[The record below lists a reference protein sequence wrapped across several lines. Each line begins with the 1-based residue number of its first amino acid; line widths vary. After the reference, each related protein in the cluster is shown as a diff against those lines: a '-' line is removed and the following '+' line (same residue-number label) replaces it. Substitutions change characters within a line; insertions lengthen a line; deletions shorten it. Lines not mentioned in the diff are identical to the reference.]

1 MTAFAAQRQAF
12 RLAAAELGMASAA
25 WVTVEACADAA
36 GDAAVAELRDALGRD
51 WPVLDAVC
59 AGWLQGARRPRP
71 APGALQAA
79 LAGTQRLVIVG
90 HEALWIDALVAALP
104 APVAGGAPALRLGL
118 VCEGDPLA
126 DWDRVLANQ
135 AGRVERLGLAD
146 FQAWAG
152 PRSSLLTF
160 VYGQGQGTVFVLP
173 PWLRV
178 SGSDV
183 RLQFRQLLGWS
194 VLGLPLQVYP
204 RWLVSA
210 AADTL
215 TELVED
221 VA

>member
-25 WVTVEACADAA
+25 WITVEACAEAA
-36 GDAAVAELRDALGRD
+36 GDAAVAELRDALGRE

-59 AGWLQGARRPRP
+59 AGWMQGSRRPQP
-71 APGALQAA
+71 APEGLQPA
-79 LAGTQRLVIVG
+79 LAGTKRLVIVG
-90 HEALWIDALVAALP
+90 HEALWLDALVAALP
-104 APVAGGAPALRLGL
+104 DGPNAGRPSLRLGL

-126 DWDRVLANQ
+126 DWDRVLANHG
-135 AGRVERLGLAD
+135 GRVERLALAD

-160 VYGQGQGTVFVLP
+160 VYGQGNGTVFVLP

-204 RWLVSA
+204 RWLVA
-210 AADTL
+210 ASADTL
-215 TELVED
+215 TEWVEE
-221 VA
+221 AA

>member
-25 WVTVEACADAA
+25 WITVEACSEAA
-36 GDAAVAELRDALGRD
+36 GDGAVHELRDALGRE

-71 APGALQAA
+71 AVAPLQAA

-90 HEALWIDALVAALP
+90 HEALWLDALVAAQST
-104 APVAGGAPALRLGL
+104 AGAPALRLGL

-146 FQAWAG
+146 FQGWAG

-160 VYGQGQGTVFVLP
+160 VYGQGNGTVFVLP

-204 RWLVSA
+204 RWLVAA

-221 VA
+221 GV